1 MQYNQK
7 HKSAF
12 RKYNDADDNTA
23 ITRTVFEWLYFVIIV
38 VLIAGFVFSF
48 VFRISEIHLKDDK
61 TVSVLISSLGYR
73 ACSGDEVAVQNNNI
87 RYKAQVIAVGG
98 QTLTTNENCD
108 IALDGVLMKNIPQA
122 SGLDELCG
130 SKMKI
135 PDGYVLTAS
144 DDLSGNGTYKA
155 ELVTENNICGKINSV
170 VYPIKY
176 FNKSVDDVRE

>member
-1 MQYNQK
+1 MQHHRK
-7 HKSAF
+7 HKSAL
-12 RKYNDADDNTA
+12 REYNDADDNTA
-23 ITRTVFEWLYFVIIV
+23 IIRTTFEWLYFVIVV

-48 VFRISEIHLKDDK
+48 VFRISEISLKENEK
-61 TVSVLISSLGYR
+61 ISVLISSLGYSV
-73 ACSGDEVAVQNNNI
+73 CTGDEVAVQNKNI

-98 QTLTTNENCD
+98 QYITTDGDND
-108 IALDGVLMKNIPQA
+108 FAVDGVLMKNIHKA
-122 SGLDELCG
+122 NGLSELCG

-144 DDLSGNGTYKA
+144 DDLSGNGTYIA
-155 ELVTENNICGKINSV
+155 ELVSEDNIYGKINSI